1 MKSEKVQEKVTLVKK
16 KKKNDTFEG
25 WPSMKS
31 IEETS
36 QSMYASFLWNHTT
49 QPFCNLTCL
58 WLNYIFIDT
67 QKANDTIDYL
77 VKGLANAPVF

>member
-1 MKSEKVQEKVTLVKK
+1 
-16 KKKNDTFEG
+16 
-25 WPSMKS
+25 MKS

-36 QSMYASFLWNHTT
+36 QSMYTSFLWNHTT
-49 QPFCNLTCL
+49 QPFRNSTCL
-58 WLNYIFIDT
+58 WLNHIFIDT